1 MKIKKI
7 KINGFGKLNHKE
19 IELKPHINIIY
30 GNNETGK
37 STLLRFITGMFY
49 GLSKNKNGQ
58 AVADI
63 DKFEPW
69 KEEEFSGKIEYE
81 LDSNEKFEVYRDFR
95 KKNPKIFNQNLEDIS
110 KNFTIDKTKGNQFFY
125 DQTGLEEEIF
135 MTSVVAKQAEVKLDE
150 KKQNSVI
157 QKISNILGTGE
168 DTTSYTKIVAKL
180 KKKLNDEV
188 GTNLTKEKPI
198 NIVEKR
204 IQEIEKEKKEL
215 ENYQEKQFII
225 DKEKAKKKE
234 ELIVAKEN
242 LATLTAAK
250 MQFDKIKAEESK
262 IEVVRKLAEGTKE
275 EISSLKESYQEEQGQ
290 IKEKRKNQQYG
301 TIGVVLLFIVS
312 ILCFILV
319 KHIVI
324 RIIPIVLVVLLG
336 IILFLKNYKRSV
348 EKKERKKDY
357 QNKIKNLETIEKTQ
371 TEELKEL
378 EKNYRI
384 KVEEICQKYQV
395 EKIEL
400 ISEEINGLQI
410 AINELTLDL
419 HTIELDDKNIS
430 PKLEKLVNLEEEW
443 ESLLEYKKELEEK
456 REEIKQVLEV
466 LEISYQ
472 KMREE
477 ITPKFTDNLSYVIN
491 KISNEKYKK
500 VRMNTSGKML
510 VETKEGEYIDAENLS
525 IGTIDQLYLSL
536 RLATIEEVSK
546 EKMPIILDESFAYY
560 DNERLQK
567 ILQYL
572 SEEYQDRQVI
582 IFTCTKREI
591 NALENIKKEYYLI
604 NL

>member
-371 TEELKEL
+371 TEELEEL

-384 KVEEICQKYQV
+384 KVEEIYQKYQV

-491 KISNEKYKK
+491 KISDGKYKK

-591 NALENIKKEYYLI
+591 NALENIKKEYDLI